1 MVPVDLPTLVVITA
15 LSAAAPILADLLR
28 RPAVPVVVVEIM
40 LGILAGPHV
49 LHLVR
54 VTPLANLLAQFGL
67 AFLFFL
73 AGFELDPDRR
83 PGGACKARHEH
94 VGGVGV
100 PRRS

>member
-73 AGFELDPDRR
+73 AGFELDPERVR
-83 PGGACKARHEH
+83 GAPAKLATNT
-94 VGGVGV
+94 
-100 PRRS
+100 